1 MKGEIR
7 LEERS
12 LKVVD
17 SNKTFFGK
25 LSKTLSKIIIPT
37 KIGINGFVINLKRNN
52 LLKAYEIM
60 SNSKTS
66 DEEKKKVISSKYQ
79 EAYSLYLEAIDKHI
93 MDTVY
98 KKVKTNTASEFEK
111 EAMGNYYKITTLKST
126 DYVEYKYQKQK
137 YLIELDYESLK
148 LNTKSK
154 SLERYKEFYLT
165 QMDTFYKGILKNY
178 SVKLAECSRRIN
190 TNVDVYNKIFDVLSE
205 YVSKIL
211 YIKMQDE
218 NSLIE
223 EKIGNEIHRLDQF
236 EIGELDAKDYIEK
249 NMVLLGIS
257 RQVFTHSLPLVAAE
271 QCYNKLL
278 SDTRKLIV
286 RTTDEKVKM
295 ETYNLLLDLLEA
307 YDIKLL
313 SGKVYWEKI
322 DEREKYKRFY
332 AEYEKAE
339 TSREKEILF
348 LKREISILDSNE
360 ENKEIIQFYK
370 NRLISY
376 GVMKSLKNNCRTSN
390 KFTKTNRKAN

>member
-1 MKGEIR
+1 M
-7 LEERS
+7 EERS

-60 SNSKTS
+60 NNSKTI

-148 LNTKSK
+148 MNTKSK
-154 SLERYKEFYLT
+154 ALERYKEFYLT

-249 NMVLLGIS
+249 NMILLGIS

-278 SDTRKLIV
+278 NDTRKLIV

>member
-1 MKGEIR
+1 M
-7 LEERS
+7 EERS

-37 KIGINGFVINLKRNN
+37 KIGINGIVINLKRNN
-52 LLKAYEIM
+52 MLKAYEVLNNPK
-60 SNSKTS
+60 NSDVDKQKILS
-66 DEEKKKVISSKYQ
+66 KKYK
-79 EAYSLYLEAIDKHI
+79 EAYSIYLEAIDKYI

-98 KKVKTNTASEFEK
+98 KKVKTNTASAFEK
-111 EAMGNYYKITTLKST
+111 DAMGNYYKITTLKST

-148 LNTKSK
+148 MSAKNKV
-154 SLERYKEFYLT
+154 LEKYKDFYIT

-190 TNVDVYNKIFDVLSE
+190 NNIDIYNKIFNILDE

-218 NSLIE
+218 TNLIE
-223 EKIGNEIHRLDQF
+223 EKMGTEIHRLDQF
-236 EIGELDAKDYIEK
+236 EIGDLDAKDYVEK
-249 NMVLLGIS
+249 NMILLGIS

-278 SDTRKLIV
+278 NDTRKLIV
-286 RTTDEKVKM
+286 MTKDEKKKM
-295 ETYNLLLDLLEA
+295 ETYSLLLDLLEA

-322 DEREKYKRFY
+322 DEREKYKKFY
-332 AEYEKAE
+332 SEYEKAE
-339 TSREKEILF
+339 TQKEKEILF
-348 LKREISILDSNE
+348 LKREIDMLENNE
-360 ENKEIIQFYK
+360 QNKDIIQFYK
-370 NRLISY
+370 NRLITY
-376 GVMKSLKNNCRTSN
+376 GVMKNIKNNCKTSI
-390 KFTKTNRKAN
+390 KYTKINRKAN

>member
-1 MKGEIR
+1 M
-7 LEERS
+7 EERS

-60 SNSKTS
+60 NNSKTS

-148 LNTKSK
+148 MNTKSK
-154 SLERYKEFYLT
+154 VLERYKEFYLT

-190 TNVDVYNKIFDVLSE
+190 TNIDVYNKIFDVLSE

-249 NMVLLGIS
+249 NMILLGIS

-278 SDTRKLIV
+278 NDTRKLIV